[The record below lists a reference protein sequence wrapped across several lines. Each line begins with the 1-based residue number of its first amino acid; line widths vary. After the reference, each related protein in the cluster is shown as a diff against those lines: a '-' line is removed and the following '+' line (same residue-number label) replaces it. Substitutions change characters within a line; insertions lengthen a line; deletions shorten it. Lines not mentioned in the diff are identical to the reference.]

1 MVTINKNI
9 FSNQDNGLSLSSSKK
24 NTDELFAELFSIVN
38 SDQNLSNLPPDKS
51 KNNNKEL
58 YNPGNLTLVDTKV
71 SDIEIEA
78 AKYLAETFYKEIG
91 IIDDK
96 ESYQIDKISEF
107 ATKKIYIII
116 KVTII

>member
-1 MVTINKNI
+1 MNYSQN
-9 FSNQDNGLSLSSSKK
+9 FFQ
-24 NTDELFAELFSIVN
+24 FN

-107 ATKKIYIII
+107 QKKY
-116 KVTII
+116 T